1 MGFIV
6 VRVGF
11 GVGAIVGMTGADAA
25 ALAIPGAKLLH
36 RTMV

>member
-1 MGFIV
+1 MGYSA

-11 GVGAIVGMTGADAA
+11 GVEAIVGMTGAGAA
-25 ALAIPGAKLLH
+25 TLGIPGAKLLH